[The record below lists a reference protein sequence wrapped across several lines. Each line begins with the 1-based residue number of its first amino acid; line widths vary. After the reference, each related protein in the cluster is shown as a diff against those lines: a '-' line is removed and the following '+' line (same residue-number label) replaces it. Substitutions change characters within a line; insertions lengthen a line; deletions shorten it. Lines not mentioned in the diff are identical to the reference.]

1 MARKSIKGLFVAV
14 ELDLTKLKQGVSTAV
29 NTLTTEF
36 EKAKDSIDKSL
47 KLDSGAF
54 NEVLS
59 DVAKSI
65 NRVQNAIQTKSGG
78 EVFSKFIKD
87 NDEFKKSLESVAT
100 QAGVSSEIIRDSLS
114 KAVKANQ
121 IKETVSAVR
130 ALGYSLNLSGEQLLQ
145 YAKNLGVTGEALE
158 KLATHTDRLNAK
170 SGGFLTSIKNLMTG
184 GNAMAAIQSSLATL
198 GANISTAGIVELGK
212 AAVDTTIKVDSLRTA
227 YASIYGD
234 SSKAAAQ
241 LDFVRSVTERLGLDF
256 YATAEAAKSF
266 FAAAESS
273 DIKDEANKIF
283 MAFSSSTA
291 ALRMTQEQANGV
303 YLAISQMVSK
313 GKISA
318 EELRQQLAERL
329 PGAVGL
335 LAQAIGVSS
344 AQLDKMLEQGQVD
357 LEKLAKMATGVAEKY
372 GDAGLAASNSL
383 LGELNRLK
391 TSWTDFKANLF
402 SSQGITDLFVLLR
415 EKVDWLRDNVETLTK
430 SIKSLTVAF
439 GMFFATKAVAQIGN
453 ISLAVTNAIA
463 DFRAW
468 IKSIRAAETAMKSLA
483 LASTGVGAII
493 GVLSGALAF
502 VWMSFKDDTDKATM
516 SLDDLRESMK
526 RGSAGVKNFS
536 EEMALADKKVR
547 GFYEAQLKL
556 EELNLTKKLKE
567 DANSF
572 SNFAK
577 LIDEEVAN
585 IGKSYGVGVD
595 PLMTLTSVAG
605 VSQTAAALME
615 LRVELDK
622 LSKQRN
628 EGKLSEIE
636 YGEAIK
642 SAYTKIVE
650 SYKGLSSSLEP
661 FGLQIDVI
669 NGKLLITNNA
679 LTDTK
684 GKIKDIKNISETPIT
699 VDINVVSNAD
709 KALDKLKLDNI
720 KKSVKL
726 YKDAV
731 AKEAT
736 DIFIEITQSGDLLD
750 AAGKSWKM
758 PVDKLAESIKN
769 AGGTVAGLRSELSK
783 LVTDDS
789 GKLLKAFD
797 EAIKLIEQ
805 QTSANEKNSR
815 SFKKYAD
822 FKHEVEGLNERL
834 ADMAKIGELGGDT
847 VAYGIYKIE
856 ARAEKAKVKL
866 RETLEQLERLGKIS
880 PAELAIFELKS
891 EKAIDTEEYQS
902 EKQYLKSHMDEIKGY
917 YNELREFKGEIAS
930 SEIEKIKDEYA
941 IKEEA
946 LKSSLNNELEYFKNN
961 EEKKAEIEAQ
971 YKEYSKALEAKKNE
985 DILRASDNMIG
996 GLKLG
1001 LKDYLDS
1008 GKSVAGQ
1015 LADVTLKGFQGMGDA
1030 LANFVVAADKSWD
1043 SIADAFSDLA
1053 RSMIN
1058 DISKIIA
1065 HATVMNGMKAMF
1077 GGTSFGSFLGF
1088 ADGGVVNTGLS
1099 SYSNGVYNTP
1109 TFFTTNGGGF
1119 QRYANGG
1126 VFGEAGPEAIM
1137 PLTRMPNGR
1146 LGVAA
1151 TGGGGGGDVQVN
1163 VYNNSNS
1170 KAEVRQSTSSNGGKT
1185 IDVLIGDVVAK
1196 QMSTPGSKL
1205 NRTVTTYTGGQQAVT
1220 RR

>member
-47 KLDSGAF
+47 KLDTGAF
-54 NEVLS
+54 DEVLT

-65 NRVQNAIQTKSGG
+65 NRVQNAIQIKSGG

-87 NDEFKKSLESVAT
+87 NDEFKKSLEGVAT
-100 QAGVSSEIIRDSLS
+100 QAGVSSEVIRDSLS

-130 ALGYSLNLSGEQLLQ
+130 ALGHSLNLSGEQLLQ
-145 YAKNLGVTGEALE
+145 YAKSLGVTGEALE

-170 SGGFLTSIKNLMTG
+170 SGGFLASIKNLMTG

-212 AAVDTTIKVDSLRTA
+212 TAVDTTIKVDSLRTA

-234 SSKAAAQ
+234 SAKAAAQ
-241 LDFVRSVTERLGLDF
+241 LDFVRDVTERLGLDF

-273 DIKDEANKIF
+273 NIKDEANKIF

-303 YLAISQMVSK
+303 FLAISQMVSK

-402 SSQGITDLFVLLR
+402 SSREIADMFVYLR

-430 SIKSLTVAF
+430 SIKSLTLAF
-439 GMFFATKAVAQIGN
+439 GMFFAAKAVAHIGN
-453 ISLAVTNAIA
+453 ISLAVTSAIA

-468 IKSIRAAETAMKSLA
+468 IKGIKAAETAMKSLA
-483 LASTGVGAII
+483 LASTGVGAIA

-536 EEMALADKKVR
+536 EEMALADEKVR

-577 LIDEEVAN
+577 LIDEEVAK
-585 IGKSYGVGVD
+585 IGRSYGVGVD
-595 PLMTLTSVAG
+595 PLMSLTSVAG

-615 LRVELDK
+615 LRVEIDK

-628 EGKLSEIE
+628 EGKLNEIE
-636 YGEAIK
+636 YGNAIK
-642 SAYTKIVE
+642 SAYTKIAE
-650 SYKGLSSSLEP
+650 SYKGLSSSLAP

-669 NGKLLITNNA
+669 NGKLHITKKE

-684 GKIKDIKNISETPIT
+684 GKIDDIKNTSETPIT
-699 VDINVVSNAD
+699 VDINVVSNVD

-750 AAGKSWKM
+750 AAGKAWKM

-783 LVTDDS
+783 LVKDNPE
-789 GKLLKAFD
+789 LLKAFD
-797 EAIKLIEQ
+797 AAIKLIEQ

-834 ADMAKIGELGGDT
+834 ADMAKIGELGGDS

-866 RETLEQLERLGKIS
+866 RETLAQLERLGKIS
-880 PAELAIFELKS
+880 PSELAIFELKS

-930 SEIEKIKDEYA
+930 SEIEKIKEEYA

-961 EEKKAEIEAQ
+961 EEKKAEIKAQ
-971 YKEYSKALEAKKNE
+971 YDEYLKALEAQKNE

-1001 LKDYLDS
+1001 LKDYLNS
-1008 GKSVAGQ
+1008 GKGVAGQ
-1015 LADVTLKGFQGMGDA
+1015 IADTTLKAFQGMGDA

-1065 HATVMNGMKAMF
+1065 HATVMNGMKAML

-1088 ADGGVVNTGLS
+1088 ADGGVVNSGLS

-1170 KAEVRQSTSSNGGKT
+1170 KAEVRQSTSSGGGKT

-1205 NRTVTTYTGGQQAVT
+1205 NRTVSTYTGGQQAVT

>member
-47 KLDSGAF
+47 KLDTGAF
-54 NEVLS
+54 DEVLT

-121 IKETVSAVR
+121 VKETVSAVR

-145 YAKNLGVTGEALE
+145 YAKSLGVTGEALE

-234 SSKAAAQ
+234 SAKAAAQ

-273 DIKDEANKIF
+273 NIKDEANKIF

-303 YLAISQMVSK
+303 FLAISQMVSK

-335 LAQAIGVSS
+335 LAQAIGVSA

-391 TSWTDFKANLF
+391 TSWTDFKASLF
-402 SSQGITDLFVLLR
+402 NSREIADLFVYLR

-430 SIKSLTVAF
+430 SIKSLTLAF
-439 GMFFATKAVAQIGN
+439 GMFFAAKAVAHIGN

-468 IKSIRAAETAMKSLA
+468 IKGIKAAETAMKSLA
-483 LASTGVGAII
+483 LASTGIGAIA

-536 EEMALADKKVR
+536 EEMALADEKVR

-577 LIDEEVAN
+577 LIDEEVAK
-585 IGKSYGVGVD
+585 IGRSYGVGVD

-605 VSQTAAALME
+605 VDQTAAALME
-615 LRVELDK
+615 LRVEIDK

-642 SAYTKIVE
+642 STYTKIVE
-650 SYKGLSSSLEP
+650 SYKGISSSLAP

-669 NGKLLITNNA
+669 NGKLLITEKE

-684 GKIKDIKNISETPIT
+684 GKIDDIKNTSKTPIT

-709 KALDKLKLDNI
+709 KALDKLKLDNL

-731 AKEAT
+731 AKEAS

-750 AAGKSWKM
+750 AAGKAWKM

-783 LVTDDS
+783 LVKDNPE
-789 GKLLKAFD
+789 LLKAFD
-797 EAIKLIEQ
+797 AAIKLIEQ

-834 ADMAKIGELGGDT
+834 ADMAKIGELGGDS

-880 PAELAIFELKS
+880 PAELAIFEFKS

-930 SEIEKIKDEYA
+930 SEIEKIKEEYA

-946 LKSSLNNELEYFKNN
+946 LKSSLNNELDYFKNN

-1008 GKSVAGQ
+1008 GKGVAGQ

-1065 HATVMNGMKAMF
+1065 HATIMNGMKAMF
-1077 GGTSFGSFLGF
+1077 SGTSFGSFLGF

-1170 KAEVRQSTSSNGGKT
+1170 KAEVRQSTSSSGGKT